1 MEFRIEDFEV
11 KELEKGKYIKPFLVT
26 YKLNGQK
33 KSWEVV
39 KVYDSVAI
47 LIYHKEH
54 KSFILVRQFRAPLYF
69 NSKVNGGVTVEL
81 CAGLVDKDLS
91 LEEIA
96 ASEIEEECGFR
107 VEPNRLKRVNSFYT
121 SVGFAGS
128 KQTLFYVEVS
138 EKDRVGDGG
147 GIAGEEQIEVIE
159 IPISQIEEFI
169 YNESIPKTPG
179 LLYAL
184 CWWQRE
190 FI

>member
-54 KSFILVRQFRAPLYF
+54 KSFVLVKQFRAPLYF

-184 CWWQRE
+184 CWWQKE